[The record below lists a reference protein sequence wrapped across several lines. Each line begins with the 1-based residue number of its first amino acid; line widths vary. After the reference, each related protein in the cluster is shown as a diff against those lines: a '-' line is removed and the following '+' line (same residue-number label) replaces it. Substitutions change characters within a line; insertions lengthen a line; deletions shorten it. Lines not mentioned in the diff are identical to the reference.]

1 MRLEDMPDVPDGSMS
16 DEEFIAYAHDA
27 LSGEALECLYET
39 ISEHN
44 GEVARFG
51 DSWPGALIRIHASIA
66 EVRAI
71 ERTLAKLEQRDPRD
85 FRFSVSSP
93 R

>member
-1 MRLEDMPDVPDGSMS
+1 MKELMTRK
-16 DEEFIAYAHDA
+16 EFIAYAHEV
-27 LSGEALECLYET
+27 LSGKALESLYET

-51 DSWPGALIRIHASIA
+51 DSWPGALVQLHSSIS
-66 EVRAI
+66 EVKSI
-71 ERTLAKLEQRDPRD
+71 ERQLARLEGRPERN
-85 FRFSVSSP
+85 FHFCVSSP

>member
-1 MRLEDMPDVPDGSMS
+1 MPLMTK
-16 DEEFIAYAHDA
+16 EEFIAYAHDA
-27 LSGEALECLYET
+27 LSQDALECLYET

-51 DSWPGALIRIHASIA
+51 DSWPGALVRIHASIA
-66 EVRAI
+66 DVRRL
-71 ERTLAKLEQRDPRD
+71 ERQLARLEGRPERD
-85 FRFSVSSP
+85 FRFGVYSP

>member
-1 MRLEDMPDVPDGSMS
+1 MKELMTR
-16 DEEFIAYAHDA
+16 EEFITYAHEALDGDA
-27 LSGEALECLYET
+27 LEGLYET

-51 DSWPGALIRIHASIA
+51 DSWPGALISIHRSIA
-66 EVRAI
+66 EVKNI
-71 ERTLAKLEQRDPRD
+71 ERQLARLEGRVERD
-85 FRFSVSSP
+85 FHFRVNGP

>member
-1 MRLEDMPDVPDGSMS
+1 MKELMTRK
-16 DEEFIAYAHDA
+16 EFIAYAHEV
-27 LSGEALECLYET
+27 LNGEALESLYET

-51 DSWPGALIRIHASIA
+51 DSWPGALVQLHSSIS
-66 EVRAI
+66 EVKSI
-71 ERTLAKLEQRDPRD
+71 ERQLARLEGRPERN
-85 FRFSVSSP
+85 FHFCVSSP